1 MTDYIH
7 EIEIRVT
14 THGGRLLRERWQQ
27 SLYDAEHLRLTQE
40 EVLRIR
46 MATSTENVI
55 QGFRDLTTQTCLH
68 AELGVCEG
76 PVTFWMGMVPN
87 GTNKPRCA
95 KHWEALLA
103 RHEEVDL
110 S

>member
-14 THGGRLLRERWQQ
+14 THGGKLLRERWQQ
-27 SLYDAEHLRLTQE
+27 SLYEAEHLRIDQE
-40 EVLRIR
+40 TVLRTR
-46 MATSTENVI
+46 MATSTENVV
-55 QGFRDLTTQTCLH
+55 QAFRDLSMQECLH
-68 AELGVCEG
+68 AELDECEG
-76 PVTFWMGMVPN
+76 PVTFWMGMAPN
-87 GTNKPRCA
+87 GRNKPRCA
-95 KHWEALLA
+95 KHWEELLA